1 MINKPKILIYQNEDT
16 SLLIEYLQANDFTV
30 VSKAFPGIEDALA
43 EKDFDL
49 CFNIVSNGCVC
60 GLFG

>member
-1 MINKPKILIYQNEDT
+1 MINKPKILICQNEDT

-49 CFNIVSNGCVC
+49 CI
-60 GLFG
+60 LDY